1 MKIVFSY
8 LILPNVVSSGAIY
21 KGKINLREKEEW
33 GEERREKEKKR
44 YHLLLKLL
52 LGENEKTNSS
62 ELRAISFKEPEEN
75 VNAKIKTW
83 KDREARSRL

>member
-21 KGKINLREKEEW
+21 KGKINLREKGEW
-33 GEERREKEKKR
+33 REERREKEKKR
-44 YHLLLKLL
+44 YYLLLKLL
-52 LGENEKTNSS
+52 LGEDEKANSS
-62 ELRAISFKEPEEN
+62 ELRAISCKEPEEN
-75 VNAKIKTW
+75 LNAKIKTW